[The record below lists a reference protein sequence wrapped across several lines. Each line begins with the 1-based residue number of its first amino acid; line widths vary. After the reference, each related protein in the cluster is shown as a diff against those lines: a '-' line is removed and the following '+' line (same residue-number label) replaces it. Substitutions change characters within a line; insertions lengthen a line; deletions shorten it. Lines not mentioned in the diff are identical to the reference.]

1 MHIEKLLTFPRG
13 VKFPHKMQAYEWW
26 ELPSFRYRINNS
38 SIAGPAVLLRSLDET
53 HPEGIFLRGKIAT
66 TGINPRS
73 VVNFSEYGDRCHADI
88 EAQLREDYGLI
99 DADLEP
105 APFLGAAEP
114 IVQHGAPLAS
124 KPHMLM
130 HHPCKA

>member
-1 MHIEKLLTFPRG
+1 MTAPPPPPPKYL
-13 VKFPHKMQAYEWW
+13 QYDQY
-26 ELPSFRYRINNS
+26 LPIPPN
-38 SIAGPAVLLRSLDET
+38 ASL
-53 HPEGIFLRGKIAT
+53 
-66 TGINPRS
+66 N
-73 VVNFSEYGDRCHADI
+73 VNFSEYGDRCHADI

-124 KPHMLM
+124 KPHMTLHEPM
-130 HHPCKA
+130 ASLAVASASLFCAAMACCGIVHSVLRVPSQSSHLGMLE